1 MSKYHF
7 GKSRAYKG
15 WLIQDVYQA
24 GQAGMERSCWQ
35 ASKNGL
41 VIFADTLA
49 ELKDLIK
56 GEEYQYEEEG
66 P

>member
-1 MSKYHF
+1 MSKYQF

-15 WLIQDVYQA
+15 WVIQDVYQP
-24 GQAGMERSCWQ
+24 GEAGMKRSCWQ

-41 VIFADTLA
+41 LIIEDTLA
-49 ELKDLIK
+49 ELKSRIRE
-56 GEEYQYEEEG
+56 EEYQYEEEE